1 MRTLAVAACGTF
13 LSLSEHETFGPLV
26 DCVCSGGT
34 GKPAVVHEGRAESCP
49 SGFFYGVR
57 TSFLLE
63 SASWKLFRDEPGY
76 GKKMRSLVRQPFK
89 ARTTEELMALLS
101 AVATAILAVII
112 VAMLYFG
119 REIFV
124 PIALAILLSFV
135 LAPLVGILQ
144 RIRVPRGL
152 AVVSVVVF
160 AFALI
165 FAMGSLLATQLTQL
179 AGDLPRYQST
189 ITEKIQSFRDT
200 KAGRGTLERASDMLK
215 DLGKELDKPKDAA
228 SGHASSSAI
237 LPKAPGPQTPVPV
250 EVRQPD
256 PGALE
261 SLRTLISPL
270 VHPLATTGIIIIFV
284 IFILLQREDLRNRL
298 IRLAGSYDLQRTTA
312 ALDDAAGRLSRL
324 FLIQLV
330 LNGAFGLVIG
340 IGLWLIGIPSAILWG
355 ILAAVL
361 RFVPYIGAVI
371 AAAFPLALAVAVDPG
386 WSMLLWTLALFL
398 VVEPVVGHVIEPMV
412 YGHSTGL
419 SPVAVVASATFW
431 TALWGPIGL
440 VLATPLTVCLVVLG
454 RHVERLEFLDVMFGD
469 RPALSPPEIF
479 YQRMLAG
486 DPTEA
491 AEKAEQF
498 LKERSLAS
506 YYDEVALK
514 GLQLAQVDAERGALD
529 QERLTKIRDA
539 VSEFA
544 SDVSDQDDRPP
555 AKINLTTDA
564 EASSAVESVAEN
576 AAHEN
581 LPILSKENL
590 PPGWQG
596 EHPVLCMAGR
606 SLIDEAAAIMLAQ
619 LSTAHGLAARVE
631 GPEALSTTNVFRLE
645 TTGVAI
651 VCLVYLDASGPAH
664 MRYSVRRLRRRL
676 PKATIILGCLV
687 RDIDPAALEL
697 LREGAKADLVAAS
710 LGEAVKLCIEATGV
724 EDQPHAASRL
734 ERSTTAAA

>member
-1 MRTLAVAACGTF
+1 MR
-13 LSLSEHETFGPLV
+13 PL
-26 DCVCSGGT
+26 T
-34 GKPAVVHEGRAESCP
+34 
-49 SGFFYGVR
+49 
-57 TSFLLE
+57 
-63 SASWKLFRDEPGY
+63 
-76 GKKMRSLVRQPFK
+76 RQPFK
-89 ARTTEELMALLS
+89 ARTPEELMALLS

-112 VAMLYFG
+112 ISMLYFG
-119 REIFV
+119 RDIFV
-124 PIALAILLSFV
+124 PVALAILLSFV
-135 LAPLVGILQ
+135 LAPLVGLLQ
-144 RIRVPRGL
+144 RIRVPRVL
-152 AVVSVVVF
+152 AVVSVVIL
-160 AFALI
+160 AFSLI

-189 ITEKIQSFRDT
+189 ISEKIQSFRDT
-200 KAGRGTLERASDMLK
+200 RAGRGTLERASDMLK
-215 DLGKELDKPKDAA
+215 DLGKELDKPKDAPSARA
-228 SGHASSSAI
+228 SGSVLS
-237 LPKAPGPQTPVPV
+237 PNAPAPVPV

-298 IRLAGSYDLQRTTA
+298 IRLAGSSDLQRTTA
-312 ALDDAAGRLSRL
+312 ALDDAASRLSRL
-324 FLIQLV
+324 FLTQLI
-330 LNGAFGLVIG
+330 LNGAFGVVIG
-340 IGLWLIGIPSAILWG
+340 TGLWLIGIPSAILWG
-355 ILAAVL
+355 ILAAAL

-398 VVEPVVGHVIEPMV
+398 VVEPVVGHVVEPMV

-454 RHVERLEFLDVMFGD
+454 RHVERLEFLDIMFGD

-491 AEKAEQF
+491 AEKAEEF

-514 GLQLAQVDAERGALD
+514 GLQLAQADAERGALD
-529 QERLTKIRDA
+529 GERLAKIRDA

-544 SDVSDQDDRPP
+544 SDLSDQDDRPP
-555 AKINLTTDA
+555 AKGSSTNDA

-576 AAHEN
+576 AAGEN
-581 LPILSKENL
+581 LPVLRKETL
-590 PPGWQG
+590 PPEWQG

-606 SLIDEAAAIMLAQ
+606 NLIDEAAAIMLAQ
-619 LSTAHGLAARVE
+619 LSTAHGLVARVE
-631 GPEALSTTNVFRLE
+631 AAGALSSTNVFRLD

-664 MRYSVRRLRRRL
+664 MRYAVRRLRRKL
-676 PKATIILGCLV
+676 PSATIILGCWV
-687 RDIDPAALEL
+687 KEIVPAELEL
-697 LREGAKADLVAAS
+697 LRESAKADLVAAN
-710 LGEAVKLCIEATGV
+710 LGDAVKLCIEAAGVTDQRQESTG
-724 EDQPHAASRL
+724 QQTPA
-734 ERSTTAAA
+734 TAAA

>member
-1 MRTLAVAACGTF
+1 
-13 LSLSEHETFGPLV
+13 
-26 DCVCSGGT
+26 
-34 GKPAVVHEGRAESCP
+34 
-49 SGFFYGVR
+49 
-57 TSFLLE
+57 
-63 SASWKLFRDEPGY
+63 
-76 GKKMRSLVRQPFK
+76 
-89 ARTTEELMALLS
+89 MALLS

-112 VAMLYFG
+112 ISMLYFG
-119 REIFV
+119 RDILV
-124 PIALAILLSFV
+124 PVALAILLSFV

-144 RIRVPRGL
+144 RIHVPRGL
-152 AVVSVVVF
+152 AVVSVVIL
-160 AFALI
+160 AFTLI

-189 ITEKIQSFRDT
+189 ISEKIQSFRDT

-215 DLGKELDKPKDAA
+215 DLSKELDKPKDAPSA
-228 SGHASSSAI
+228 RGSGSAAGFNT
-237 LPKAPGPQTPVPV
+237 PAPLTPVPV

-270 VHPLATTGIIIIFV
+270 VHPLTTTGIIIIFV

-298 IRLAGSYDLQRTTA
+298 IRLAGSSDLQRTTA
-312 ALDDAAGRLSRL
+312 ALDDAASRLSRL
-324 FLIQLV
+324 FLTQLI
-330 LNGAFGLVIG
+330 LNGAFGVVIG

-355 ILAAVL
+355 ILAAAL

-371 AAAFPLALAVAVDPG
+371 AAAFPLALAVAIDPG

-419 SPVAVVASATFW
+419 SPVAVVVSATFW

-491 AEKAEQF
+491 AEKAEEF

-514 GLQLAQVDAERGALD
+514 GLQLAQADAERGALD

-539 VSEFA
+539 VNEFA
-544 SDVSDQDDRPP
+544 SDLSDQEDRPP
-555 AKINLTTDA
+555 AKSNSTTDA

-576 AAHEN
+576 ATNET
-581 LPILSKENL
+581 LPILSKESL

-596 EHPVLCMAGR
+596 EHPVLCVAGR
-606 SLIDEAAAIMLAQ
+606 SRIDEAAAIMLAQ
-619 LSTAHGLAARVE
+619 LSTTHGLAARVE
-631 GPEALSTTNVFRLE
+631 GAEALSTTNVFRLD

-651 VCLVYLDASGPAH
+651 VCLVYLDANGPAH
-664 MRYSVRRLRRRL
+664 MRYSVRRLRRKL
-676 PKATIILGCLV
+676 PKATIILGCWV
-687 RDIDPAALEL
+687 KEIDPAALEL
-697 LREGAKADLVAAS
+697 LREGAKADLVAAN

-724 EDQPHAASRL
+724 KDQEASKQEMSATVAA
-734 ERSTTAAA
+734 